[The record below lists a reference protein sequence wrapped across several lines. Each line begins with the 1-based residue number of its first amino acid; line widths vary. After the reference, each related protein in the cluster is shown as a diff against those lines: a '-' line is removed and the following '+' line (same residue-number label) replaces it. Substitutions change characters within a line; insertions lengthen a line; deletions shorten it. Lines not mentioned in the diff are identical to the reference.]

1 MLDSYLLISN
11 SNSASTSKRTLC
23 WQIRLDLTS
32 SDYGQGRTTRLGRRR
47 RVMTSSRS
55 GTGLERSATRRPL
68 TRREEREDP
77 RLVHRTFR
85 QILSKRRVGGTL
97 SRTSVGLDLSCRLP
111 QPRMTYAKSR
121 IDAQHIHE
129 R

>member
-1 MLDSYLLISN
+1 MPDSYLLISN

-68 TRREEREDP
+68 TRREEKDGQHH
-77 RLVHRTFR
+77 VHQTYQRILFR
-85 QILSKRRVGGTL
+85 KRVCDTL
-97 SRTSVGLDLSCRLP
+97 SRMSV
-111 QPRMTYAKSR
+111 
-121 IDAQHIHE
+121 
-129 R
+129 

>member
-1 MLDSYLLISN
+1 MQLGRRRSRFTKRCLRELRKLDSYLLISN

-47 RVMTSSRS
+47 RVMTSNRS

-97 SRTSVGLDLSCRLP
+97 SRMSV
-111 QPRMTYAKSR
+111 
-121 IDAQHIHE
+121 
-129 R
+129 

>member
-47 RVMTSSRS
+47 RVMPSSRP
-55 GTGLERSATRRPL
+55 GTGLERSATKRPL
-68 TRREEREDP
+68 TRREEREEP
-77 RLVHRTFR
+77 PLVHRTFR
-85 QILSKRRVGGTL
+85 RILSKRRCGGKL
-97 SRTSVGLDLSCRLP
+97 SV
-111 QPRMTYAKSR
+111 MTVFR
-121 IDAQHIHE
+121 D
-129 R
+129 